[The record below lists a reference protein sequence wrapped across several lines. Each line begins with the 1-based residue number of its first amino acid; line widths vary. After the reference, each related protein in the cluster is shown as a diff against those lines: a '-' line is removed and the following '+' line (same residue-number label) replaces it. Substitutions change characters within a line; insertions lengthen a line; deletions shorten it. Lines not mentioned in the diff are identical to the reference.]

1 MFLHGYL
8 SNAKSFYYQ
17 QKFFERDFNV
27 FIPDLKGFGE
37 NVGMEYPYALSD
49 YLEEVKEYMYKF
61 GIIQPSVVAH
71 SFGARIV
78 IKGASE
84 DNQLFNRLV
93 LTGAAGLKSKPTV
106 KRTLK
111 KLAFKV
117 AKKFFSKE
125 KLTRFYSS
133 DYNSLSPI
141 MQKSFIKIVTEHLDD
156 RLEYIEN
163 PTLLVFGDKDRETPL
178 YMAKRLNRGI
188 KNSRLLVVKGAG
200 HFCFI
205 DSPMKFNGEVREFL
219 LSK

>member
-1 MFLHGYL
+1 
-8 SNAKSFYYQ
+8 
-17 QKFFERDFNV
+17 
-27 FIPDLKGFGE
+27 
-37 NVGMEYPYALSD
+37 MEYPYALSD

-61 GIIQPSVVAH
+61 GIVQPSVVAH

-84 DNQLFNRLV
+84 EKQLFNKLV

-111 KLAFKV
+111 KLAFNV

-133 DYNSLSPI
+133 DYNNLSPI

-188 KNSRLLVVKGAG
+188 KNSKLLVIKGAG

-205 DSPMKFNGEVREFL
+205 DSPIKFNGEVREFL

>member
-1 MFLHGYL
+1 M
-8 SNAKSFYYQ
+8 
-17 QKFFERDFNV
+17 

-106 KRTLK
+106 KLTLK
-111 KLAFKV
+111 KLAFNV

-141 MQKSFIKIVTEHLDD
+141 MQESFIKIVNEYLDE
-156 RLEYIEN
+156 RLNHIEN
-163 PTLLVFGDKDRETPL
+163 PTLIVFGDKDRETPL
-178 YMAKRLNRGI
+178 YMAKRLNCGI
-188 KNSRLLVVKGAG
+188 KNSKLLVVKGAG
-200 HFCFI
+200 HYCFI